1 MKQIVAFSLL
11 LLLSFSATQAQINIG
26 PEKTPKTPP
35 KGFSQGSLEA
45 LSKTQ
50 MYFVLRPEDEEYADQ
65 LTEIFDQ
72 VWTFTEGVKLIT
84 RDEFKNLEPTGEKD
98 FSTLAIGVTSVTSQS
113 SLATAYNFFL
123 HLSMPGQEVP
133 YTEKEIKKLK
143 KQGKEQKPRYEEF
156 TFARIELNASWD
168 FYTEKKKLIAKAALR
183 TDEQIPEEIVDYT
196 WNEMMFFNW
205 KYGYLKNAL
214 QEVNRLLKNE
224 EPRWLLQD
232 YQNGSA
238 LKNLRSQPIFL
249 SENILIKTNAVTG
262 EQNEKHDIEQLFKAY
277 EFQYELVS
285 DEKLNQMILDA
296 EDPFFYLQYV
306 QSYNL
311 GLYSIINGQT
321 GEIIYSTTDV
331 GTVNIKAKRI
341 KEISEAIEKAK

>member
-1 MKQIVAFSLL
+1 MKQIVVFSLL

-26 PEKTPKTPP
+26 PEKTPKIPP

-50 MYFVLRPEDEEYADQ
+50 MYFVLRPEDQEHVDQ
-65 LTEIFDQ
+65 LANIFDQ
-72 VWTFTEGVKLIT
+72 VWTFTEGVKFIT
-84 RDEFKNLEPTGEKD
+84 REEFKNLEPTGEKD
-98 FSTLAIGVTSVTSQS
+98 FSTLSIEVTSITSQG

-123 HLSMPGQEVP
+123 HLSMPGKEVP
-133 YTEKEIKKLK
+133 NTEKELK
-143 KQGKEQKPRYEEF
+143 KQGKEPKPRYEEF

-168 FYTEKKKLIAKAALR
+168 FYTEKKKLIMQTALG
-183 TDEQIPEEIVDYT
+183 TGEEIPEEILDYT
-196 WNEMMFFNW
+196 WNEMIFFNW
-205 KYGYLKNAL
+205 QYGYLKNAL

-224 EPRWLLQD
+224 ETRWLIQD

-238 LKNLRSQPIFL
+238 LKNLRNQPIFL
-249 SENILIKTNAVTG
+249 SENVLIKTNALTG
-262 EQNEKHDIEQLFKAY
+262 EQNEQHDIEQLFKSY
-277 EFQYELVS
+277 EFQYELVP
-285 DEKLNQMILDA
+285 DEKLNQMILD
-296 EDPFFYLQYV
+296 ETEPFFYLQYV

-311 GLYSIINGQT
+311 GIYSIVNGLT
-321 GEIIYSTTDV
+321 GEIILSKTDT